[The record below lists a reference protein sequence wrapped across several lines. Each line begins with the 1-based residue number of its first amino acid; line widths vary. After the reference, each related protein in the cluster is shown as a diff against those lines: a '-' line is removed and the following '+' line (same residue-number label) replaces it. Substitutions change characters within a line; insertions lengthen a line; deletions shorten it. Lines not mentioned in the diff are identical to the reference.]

1 MSKDLDSG
9 DMIGHYSCIGGEVD
23 GKHDCNSSDA
33 LAIYMHK
40 GEDGETYF
48 DGYCYSCSQHF
59 NKQAV
64 HESSLAPELGVG
76 DGGVVKEKK
85 TFVTKPK
92 SPPLTID
99 QAKALIKQMG
109 YVSHGYRGIK
119 DEYNKFFGHLTQL
132 DSSGK
137 VVARYYPET
146 VEGKL
151 VGYKSRLH
159 PKKFGY
165 ANHGVTGIKNE
176 LSGQVKFKGGG
187 RYVLI
192 AAGEE
197 DKVAAY
203 QMLAESRSNTEYD
216 PIHVV
221 SPTTGEGSA
230 AKQVAAQ
237 YDFFDQYENIIIG
250 MDSDEVGL
258 DAALKIAAVLPA
270 DKVKIATWSMKDP
283 NSMLLAGKTKQFVR
297 EFYAAKEF
305 VDTGIKSAVECQSE
319 VVDFLTAA
327 KITLPEYLHRLQDN
341 MRGGIK
347 STGAII
353 NIIGDTSIG
362 KTFFGDNLMLHWFF
376 HSPLKPTILSI
387 ERIGGEMLSD
397 LYSLHIKKNLSWF
410 KDGEDAVNY
419 LNNPE
424 VKALCD
430 DLVADSEGIPR
441 FHVIDERS
449 GNVESLKRQVDI
461 AIKKYGSRLIV
472 LDPTSDITRHL
483 STDEQE
489 KFMMWQKILKK
500 DGIVIMNLLH
510 TRKPPQDKDGKMRK
524 VTEYDALGS
533 GTFVQSA
540 DINIVLN
547 RDKMSEC
554 PIERNTTEVSMPK
567 CRGGT
572 TGIACELYYDHDTR
586 QQYDKLD
593 FFNGKI
599 GNVEDVII
607 PEEVTVNNMVNETT
621 GEIYSDTF

>member
-1 MSKDLDSG
+1 MSKELDSG
-9 DMIGHYSCIGGEVD
+9 DMIGHYSCIGGEVE

-40 GEDGETYF
+40 GEEGETYF

-76 DGGVVKEKK
+76 DGGIVKEKK

-137 VVARYYPET
+137 VIAQYYPET
-146 VEGKL
+146 KDGKM

-159 PKKFGY
+159 PKSFGY
-165 ANHGVTGIKNE
+165 ANHGVTGVSNE
-176 LSGQVKFKGGG
+176 LSGQVKFKNGSK
-187 RYVLI
+187 YVLCVG
-192 AAGEE
+192 GEI
-197 DKVAAY
+197 DKASAY
-203 QMLAESRSNTEYD
+203 QMLAESRKDKEYD
-216 PIHVV
+216 AIAVV

-230 AKQVAAQ
+230 HKQLAAQ
-237 YDFFDQYENIIIG
+237 YEFLDQFDIIILG
-250 MDSDEVGL
+250 FDNDEAGIE
-258 DAALKIAAVLPA
+258 AARKAAEVLPK
-270 DKVKIATWSMKDP
+270 DKVRIATWSMKDP
-283 NSMLLAGKTKQFVR
+283 NAMLQAGKEKQFVR
-297 EFYAAKEF
+297 DFYAAKEF
-305 VDTGIKSAVECQSE
+305 VDTGIKSAVDCQSE
-319 VVDFLTAA
+319 VIEFLTAT
-327 KITLPEYLHRLQDN
+327 KITLPDYLHRLQEN

-347 STGAII
+347 SSGAICNVI
-353 NIIGDTSIG
+353 ADTSVG
-362 KTFFGDNLMLHWFF
+362 KTFFTDNLLLHWFY

-387 ERIGGEMLSD
+387 ERAGGEMLTD

-410 KDGEDAVNY
+410 KDGDDAVAY
-419 LNNPE
+419 LANPE

-430 DLVADSEGIPR
+430 DLVADEFGETR

-449 GNVESLKRQVDI
+449 GLVDALKKQVDI
-461 AIKKYGSRLIV
+461 AIKKYGSKLIV
-472 LDPTSDITRHL
+472 FDPLSDVLRSL
-483 STDEQE
+483 GNEEQE
-489 KFMMWQKILKK
+489 NFMMWEKLLKK
-500 DGIVIMNLLH
+500 EGIVFLNVLH

-547 RDKMSEC
+547 RDKMAEC

-567 CRGGT
+567 CRGGI

-586 QQYDKLD
+586 QQYDKID

-607 PEEVTVNNMVNETT
+607 PEEVVVTNMVNDTT

>member
-1 MSKDLDSG
+1 MSKELDSG

-40 GEDGETYF
+40 GEDGKTYF

-76 DGGVVKEKK
+76 EGGVVKEKK

-99 QAKALIKQMG
+99 QAKALINQMG

-187 RYVLI
+187 KYILI

-197 DKVAAY
+197 CKVAAY
-203 QMLAESRSNTEYD
+203 QMLSESRSNTEYD
-216 PIHVV
+216 SIHVV

-230 AKQVAAQ
+230 YKQIADQ
-237 YDFFDQYENIIIG
+237 YEFFDQYENIIIG
-250 MDSDEVGL
+250 MDSDEVGIE
-258 DAALKIAAVLPA
+258 AAQKIASVLPSA
-270 DKVKIATWSMKDP
+270 KVKIATWSMKDC
-283 NSMLLAGKTKQFVR
+283 NAMLQAGKAKQFVR

-305 VDTGIKSAVECQSE
+305 VDTGIKSAVDCQQE
-319 VVDFLTAA
+319 VVEFLTST
-327 KITLPEYLHRLQDN
+327 KITLPDYLHRLEEN

-347 STGAII
+347 SSGAIVNVI
-353 NIIGDTSIG
+353 ADTSVG
-362 KTFFGDNLMLHWFF
+362 KTFFTDNLLLHWFY

-387 ERIGGEMLSD
+387 ERAGGEMLTD

-410 KDGEDAVNY
+410 KDGDDAVAY
-419 LNNPE
+419 LANPE

-430 DLVADSEGIPR
+430 DLVADEFGETR

-449 GNVESLKRQVDI
+449 GLVDSLKRQVDI
-461 AIKKYGSRLIV
+461 AIKKYGSKLIV
-472 LDPTSDITRHL
+472 FDPLSDILRSLGTE
-483 STDEQE
+483 EQE
-489 KFMMWQKILKK
+489 NFMMWEKLLKK
-500 DGIVIMNLLH
+500 EGIVFLNVLH
-510 TRKPPQDKDGKMRK
+510 TRKPPQDKEGKVRK

-547 RDKMSEC
+547 RDKMAEC

-567 CRGGT
+567 CRGGI

-586 QQYDKLD
+586 QQYDKVD

-607 PEEVTVNNMVNETT
+607 PEEVTVNNMVNDTT

>member
-40 GEDGETYF
+40 GEEGETYF

-76 DGGVVKEKK
+76 DGGIVKEKK

-132 DSSGK
+132 DSSNN

-197 DKVAAY
+197 DKVASY

-250 MDSDEVGL
+250 MDNDEVGL

-283 NSMLLAGKTKQFVR
+283 NSMLLAGKAKQFVR

-305 VDTGIKSAVECQSE
+305 VDTGIKSSANIMDDVKDVLLAE
-319 VVDFLTAA
+319 
-327 KITLPEYLHRLQDN
+327 KIGLPKYMHRLETMMKRALTN
-341 MRGGIK
+341 GNRVVNLAGPTSCGK
-347 STGAII
+347 STHVNAMIYKWIFEDG
-353 NIIGDTSIG
+353 
-362 KTFFGDNLMLHWFF
+362 
-376 HSPLKPTILSI
+376 LKPLVISLEMTSGEYAVDLLSLHLQKNLDWFDEGMDAWAYLERDDVKLLYQDLFVDQFGEERFRLVDDRDGKIETLKHQI
-387 ERIGGEMLSD
+387 ERGVKQYGC
-397 LYSLHIKKNLSWF
+397 NL
-410 KDGEDAVNY
+410 V
-419 LNNPE
+419 
-424 VKALCD
+424 
-430 DLVADSEGIPR
+430 
-441 FHVIDERS
+441 VIDVATDALRF
-449 GNVESLKRQVDI
+449 L
-461 AIKKYGSRLIV
+461 
-472 LDPTSDITRHL
+472 PM
-483 STDEQE
+483 DEQE
-489 KFMMWQKILKK
+489 KFMQWEKNFVKQGVNIINVM
-500 DGIVIMNLLH
+500 H
-510 TRKPPQDKDGKMRK
+510 CRKPSKDKDGKMIK
-524 VTEYDALGS
+524 ATEFDILGS
-533 GTFVQSA
+533 STFAQSA
-540 DINIVLN
+540 HITIIIN
-547 RDKMSEC
+547 RDKMAEC
-554 PIERNTTEVSMPK
+554 PIERNRTYVDMPK
-567 CRGGT
+567 CRRGT
-572 TGIACELYYDHDTR
+572 TGEAGSWYYDFKTR
-586 QQYDKLD
+586 QVHDYDD
-593 FFNGKI
+593 YMNGI
-599 GNVEDVII
+599 VGDNVSTLI
-607 PEEVTVNNMVNETT
+607 PEEVYISDIVDDNT
-621 GEIYSDTF
+621 GEVYSGKF